1 MAREESVTREVLVL
15 ARPYSRLRCVGMKWT
30 SPEEVQGKV
39 CEQVKTEGGT
49 VITLFLAKSG
59 DPIFRVLRVDSA
71 AECYS
76 LPDLTQRLSLKRSP
90 DLFRCL
96 YTVWRHVN
104 PARGKAIPKEVY
116 LKLTETFAMALSL
129 PFSTHFSLQDMHLDF
144 RHLRTLLFKD
154 FYDSFFQ
161 LIDCSLASKVPA
173 HYAKQAAIACSSLL
187 NTRWYRQLTAEKG
200 EQGRDNRRAFEGWM
214 LPFFKNP
221 SVDISRGSRAEPSRV
236 SIEVKSTVQPH
247 KRANST
253 VRSRPCSRLSPI
265 STEYSL
271 LRIHS
276 LCPSPRHL

>member
-1 MAREESVTREVLVL
+1 MAREETVTREVLVL
-15 ARPYSRLRCVGMKWT
+15 ARPYSLLRYAGMKWT
-30 SPEEVQGKV
+30 SPEEVEGKV

-49 VITLFLAKSG
+49 VIVLFIGKLG
-59 DPIFRVLRVDSA
+59 DPLFRVLRPHSA

-76 LPDLTQRLSLKRSP
+76 VSDLTQRLSLKRSP

-96 YTVWRHVN
+96 YTVWTHVN
-104 PARGKAIPKEVY
+104 PARGKAISKEVY
-116 LKLTETFAMALSL
+116 LKLTETFAASLSL
-129 PFSTHFSLQDMHLDF
+129 PFSTHFSLQDMHIDF

-161 LIDCSLASKVPA
+161 LIDCSLASKVPS
-173 HYAKQAAIACSSLL
+173 HYAKQATIACSGLL
-187 NTRWYRQLTAEKG
+187 NARWYRQLTAGRTE
-200 EQGRDNRRAFEGWM
+200 EGRDKRKAFEGWM
-214 LPFFKNP
+214 LPFFHSP
-221 SVDISRGSRAEPSRV
+221 SVHTSQGSRAGV
-236 SIEVKSTVQPH
+236 SFEAKKPVHPK

-253 VRSRPCSRLSPI
+253 VRSRPASRLSPA